1 MPAAAT
7 SCSMWARRS
16 RKVVVRDASWPTRGR
31 AIHRRD
37 RRRGRVS
44 SGRVRER
51 TVRPADVRRRRTSR
65 RVTDTGTGVSFRRLH
80 QQRAAMGA
88 QIGQCRQFAGGAAQ
102 DDDRLPA
109 EVGGEES
116 PGAAASS
123 AVSTNT
129 HSLRQMCVRSP
140 WCVRSRN
147 SMRTTAPS
155 PSGGQQWPGA
165 SCRPAMPS
173 ASGSPRRSRRDAV
186 APGSVA
192 ADRACAARGG
202 RRCPPLVSIAARNA
216 RSARGDRQRESVPSV
231 HRGDRSCARPI
242 RSRPLALG
250 IFRNRALRCWRRRRA
265 HVGSPSWLTTH
276 PL

>member
-109 EVGGEES
+109 EVGGEEVAGRGRLVGGVDEHPLVAPDVCAVAMGCS
-116 PGAAASS
+116 IAELDADYRAFTERWS
-123 AVSTNT
+123 AVAGRELS
-129 HSLRQMCVRSP
+129 V
-140 WCVRSRN
+140 
-147 SMRTTAPS
+147 
-155 PSGGQQWPGA
+155 G
-165 SCRPAMPS
+165 
-173 ASGSPRRSRRDAV
+173 DAV
-186 APGSVA
+186 RVGFTASFSS
-192 ADRACAARGG
+192 R
-202 RRCPPLVSIAARNA
+202 
-216 RSARGDRQRESVPSV
+216 
-231 HRGDRSCARPI
+231 RSCAGICCCRP
-242 RSRPLALG
+242 S
-250 IFRNRALRCWRRRRA
+250 LRCERR
-265 HVGSPSWLTTH
+265 P
-276 PL
+276 PLPAARIDRCSKRSIGTR